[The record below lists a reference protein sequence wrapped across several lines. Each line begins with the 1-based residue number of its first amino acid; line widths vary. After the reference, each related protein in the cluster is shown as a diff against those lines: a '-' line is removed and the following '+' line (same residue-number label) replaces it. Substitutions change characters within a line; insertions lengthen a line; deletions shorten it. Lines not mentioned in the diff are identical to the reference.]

1 MVTTLFFLGEEMDFL
16 ELLKSFGLD
25 MKSVAKAL
33 GIDEA
38 TLNNMDK
45 EVLLHLLTSQA
56 SINWWWYSSQL
67 FCSNQSD
74 KKQAAMK
81 LFETVAFSEAQVK
94 KRRIVIKFALLD
106 ITLQDGQRRRP
117 DLDLKEYFKS
127 RQVLNKLVT
136 VSVFQRQNVVSSIQ
150 V

>member
-1 MVTTLFFLGEEMDFL
+1 MRQPQCPQKHVDTCSWPQCNISCPKLHNPLTGEINYNELLARLVLTYIFYLGEEMDFL

-56 SINWWWYSSQL
+56 SIN
-67 FCSNQSD
+67 
-74 KKQAAMK
+74 
-81 LFETVAFSEAQVK
+81 
-94 KRRIVIKFALLD
+94 
-106 ITLQDGQRRRP
+106 
-117 DLDLKEYFKS
+117 
-127 RQVLNKLVT
+127 
-136 VSVFQRQNVVSSIQ
+136 
-150 V
+150 

>member
-1 MVTTLFFLGEEMDFL
+1 
-16 ELLKSFGLD
+16 
-25 MKSVAKAL
+25 
-33 GIDEA
+33 
-38 TLNNMDK
+38 
-45 EVLLHLLTSQA
+45 
-56 SINWWWYSSQL
+56 
-67 FCSNQSD
+67 
-74 KKQAAMK
+74 MK

-136 VSVFQRQNVVSSIQ
+136 VSVFQRQNVVSTIQ

>member
-1 MVTTLFFLGEEMDFL
+1 MDFL

-56 SINWWWYSSQL
+56 SINWWYSPL
-67 FCSNQSD
+67 LLCSDQSD
-74 KKQAAMK
+74 KNQAAMK
-81 LFETVAFSEAQVK
+81 LFGTVAFSEAQVK

>member
-1 MVTTLFFLGEEMDFL
+1 MVTIFFFLGEEMDFL

-56 SINWWWYSSQL
+56 SINWWYSSQH

-81 LFETVAFSEAQVK
+81 LFETVAFSAAQVK
-94 KRRIVIKFALLD
+94 KRRIVIKFAFLD

-136 VSVFQRQNVVSSIQ
+136 VSVFQRQNAVSSIQ

>member
-1 MVTTLFFLGEEMDFL
+1 MDFL

-56 SINWWWYSSQL
+56 SINWWYSSQL

-81 LFETVAFSEAQVK
+81 LFETVAFTEAQVT
-94 KRRIVIKFALLD
+94 KRRLVIQFALLD
-106 ITLQDGQRRRP
+106 ITVQDGERRRP

-127 RQVLNKLVT
+127 RRVLNKLVT
-136 VSVFQRQNVVSSIQ
+136 VSVFQRQNAVSSIQ

>member
-1 MVTTLFFLGEEMDFL
+1 MDFL

-56 SINWWWYSSQL
+56 SINWWYSSQL

-81 LFETVAFSEAQVK
+81 LFETVAFSEAQV
-94 KRRIVIKFALLD
+94 
-106 ITLQDGQRRRP
+106 
-117 DLDLKEYFKS
+117 
-127 RQVLNKLVT
+127 
-136 VSVFQRQNVVSSIQ
+136 
-150 V
+150 

>member
-1 MVTTLFFLGEEMDFL
+1 MLTIFYFLGEEMDFL

-56 SINWWWYSSQL
+56 SINWWYSSQL
-67 FCSNQSD
+67 FCSNESD

-136 VSVFQRQNVVSSIQ
+136 VSVFQRQNAVSSIQ

>member
-1 MVTTLFFLGEEMDFL
+1 MDFL

-56 SINWWWYSSQL
+56 SINWWYSSQL

-106 ITLQDGQRRRP
+106 ITLQDVQRRRP

>member
-1 MVTTLFFLGEEMDFL
+1 MDFL

-56 SINWWWYSSQL
+56 SINWWYSSQL
-67 FCSNQSD
+67 FCSNESD

-136 VSVFQRQNVVSSIQ
+136 VSVFQRQNAVSSIQ

>member
-1 MVTTLFFLGEEMDFL
+1 MLTYIFYLGEEMDFL

-56 SINWWWYSSQL
+56 SINWWYSPHL

-74 KKQAAMK
+74 KTQAAMK

>member
-1 MVTTLFFLGEEMDFL
+1 MDFL

-56 SINWWWYSSQL
+56 SINWWYSSQL
-67 FCSNQSD
+67 FCSNQSV

-127 RQVLNKLVT
+127 RQVLNKLVI
-136 VSVFQRQNVVSSIQ
+136 VSVFQRQKVVSSIQ

>member
-1 MVTTLFFLGEEMDFL
+1 MLTNVFFLGEEMDFL

-56 SINWWWYSSQL
+56 SINWWYSSQL

-74 KKQAAMK
+74 KTQAAMK

>member
-1 MVTTLFFLGEEMDFL
+1 MDFL

-25 MKSVAKAL
+25 MQSVAKAL

-56 SINWWWYSSQL
+56 SINWWYSPL

-74 KKQAAMK
+74 KIQAAMK

>member
-1 MVTTLFFLGEEMDFL
+1 MDIHYLQGWLVLTNVFFLGEEMDFL

-56 SINWWWYSSQL
+56 SIN
-67 FCSNQSD
+67 
-74 KKQAAMK
+74 
-81 LFETVAFSEAQVK
+81 
-94 KRRIVIKFALLD
+94 
-106 ITLQDGQRRRP
+106 
-117 DLDLKEYFKS
+117 
-127 RQVLNKLVT
+127 
-136 VSVFQRQNVVSSIQ
+136 
-150 V
+150 

>member
-1 MVTTLFFLGEEMDFL
+1 MDFL

-56 SINWWWYSSQL
+56 SINWWYSSQL

>member
-1 MVTTLFFLGEEMDFL
+1 MVDYNFFFVGEEMDFL

-56 SINWWWYSSQL
+56 SINWWYSSQL

>member
-1 MVTTLFFLGEEMDFL
+1 MVTIFFFLGEEMDFL

-56 SINWWWYSSQL
+56 SINWWYSSQL

-81 LFETVAFSEAQVK
+81 LFETVAFSAAQVK

-136 VSVFQRQNVVSSIQ
+136 VSVFQRQNAVSSIQ